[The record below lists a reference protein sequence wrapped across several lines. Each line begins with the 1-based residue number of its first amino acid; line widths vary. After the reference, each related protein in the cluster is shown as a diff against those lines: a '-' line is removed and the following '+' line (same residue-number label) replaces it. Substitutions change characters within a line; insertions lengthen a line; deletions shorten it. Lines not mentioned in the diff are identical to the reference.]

1 MNGAIFVIFLLMEDY
16 SILSGL
22 PTMIIMASLSLTG
35 MEFAKE
41 EGYFVGAMYFAY
53 GLALAILI
61 PVIVLTFI
69 LEFQVLWILLI
80 AGILLGSLSGW
91 IFRISRVL
99 WLHFDHRFGG

>member
-1 MNGAIFVIFLLMEDY
+1 
-16 SILSGL
+16 
-22 PTMIIMASLSLTG
+22 
-35 MEFAKE
+35 
-41 EGYFVGAMYFAY
+41 MYFAY

-69 LEFQVLWILLI
+69 LGFQVLWILVI
-80 AGILLGSLSGW
+80 TGILLATLSPW

>member
-1 MNGAIFVIFLLMEDY
+1 MD
-16 SILSGL
+16 
-22 PTMIIMASLSLTG
+22 
-35 MEFAKE
+35 FAKE
-41 EGYFVGAMYFAY
+41 EGYFVGVMYFAY

-91 IFRISRVL
+91 IFRVSRVL